1 MSCCCIELPVAAS
14 LRDKKPLPR
23 DFRPC
28 PLAPNLSS
36 ESTPSGHDYSAFP
49 IGGVASAHVTESAL
63 RSRPTRARE
72 FAAVAVVPSF
82 RNAVD
87 VARASNSERDAARC
101 PVCGR
106 DDEVSGTRR
115 ASRTEL
121 HHNLL
126 VPKISHSPS
135 CICSCRWHNTQAIQS
150 VPCDRRGT
158 LR

>member
-49 IGGVASAHVTESAL
+49 IGGVASAHVTESVL
-63 RSRPTRARE
+63 RRRPTGARE
-72 FAAVAVVPSF
+72 FAAVAVVPSV

-87 VARASNSERDAARC
+87 RARASNSERNAIRSHVRGGD
-101 PVCGR
+101 GR
-106 DDEVSGTRR
+106 ISSTLL
-115 ASRTEL
+115 SR
-121 HHNLL
+121 
-126 VPKISHSPS
+126 
-135 CICSCRWHNTQAIQS
+135 
-150 VPCDRRGT
+150 
-158 LR
+158 